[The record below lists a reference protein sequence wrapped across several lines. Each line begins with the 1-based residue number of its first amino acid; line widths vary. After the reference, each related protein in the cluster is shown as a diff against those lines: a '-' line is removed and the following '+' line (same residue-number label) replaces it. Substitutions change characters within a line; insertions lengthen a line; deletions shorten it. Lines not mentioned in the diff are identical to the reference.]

1 MKIEKRVVAWL
12 GLLPAALWA
21 AGPFDVR
28 SFGAAGDGVTK
39 DTAAIQKA
47 IDAAHAAGGG
57 EVFVPA
63 GTFISGTLY
72 LKSHVDM
79 HLGPGAVLK
88 ASPHKEDYNAADAF
102 AQNGV
107 CLRECSF
114 GAHFIL
120 CVEQEDVTLRGPG
133 RVDGN
138 SAAFLVDPKRGLSWR
153 QVKGDPN
160 PAWTGGDSIP
170 WRPSQMIE
178 FVESRNI
185 RVSDLEIADSP
196 YWSLFIWGC
205 EQVAVRGCWIHNER
219 DRFYT
224 HNGDGIDIDSSRHV
238 TVSDCRIRV
247 CDDAITLRASHARL
261 KRKGDCA
268 FVTVANCTLS
278 SLCNAVRV
286 GVGAGNIHDA
296 LFENIAVHDSR
307 TVLSFVSAWDPKS
320 VKGVDMQRIKFANW
334 TIADARGPLVK
345 MTGGDVAPGVKR
357 EARIRDI
364 SFDNFTGTVG
374 RKSLLQG
381 CSADQPIENV
391 VFRNI
396 DVPGFLETKHV
407 KNVRFENCA
416 FTTREPRALSV
427 TDFGAKPENTPA
439 ANAAAIQKA
448 IDTAHAEGGDTV
460 VVPPGTFVSGTLYLK
475 SYVNLKLEKGAV
487 LKASGNLADYNRPDA
502 YPENY
507 GCPKEFW
514 NACHFIIGYEVSD
527 VRIFGEGTI
536 DGNGLAFF
544 DDKPLFTGTECWREG
559 MCVAK
564 DRQAMRPGQ
573 LVVFIRGN
581 DLVVSGITIRDAPSW
596 SLYFA
601 GSHRVRVL
609 NYTVRNGRRHG
620 NTDGVDI
627 ECCSDVILS
636 HLDVDTGDDGI
647 AIRGVEKR
655 GGFGKACE
663 HIRIRNCRLRAQA
676 MGIRFGVGAGE
687 IRDVTVDDVK
697 VETAGWAL
705 AFQSFFGKPA
715 GQGVDMEDIT
725 IRNLRAEKGCYG
737 GYEVVS
743 GGAAQKYGIRGIRL
757 ENCVFD
763 VEHRSRIRDEG
774 SFKTDIREMPAATS
788 SRP

>member
-1 MKIEKRVVAWL
+1 MMAMRACLL
-12 GLLPAALWA
+12 GLVALQA
-21 AGPFDVR
+21 LVVSAGGVFDVR
-28 SFGAAGDGVTK
+28 SFGASGDGVTK

-47 IDAAHAAGGG
+47 IDAANAAGGG
-57 EVFVPA
+57 EVFVPS
-63 GTFISGTLY
+63 GTFVSGTLY
-72 LKSHVDM
+72 LKSHVDL
-79 HLGPGAVLK
+79 HLGAGAVLK
-88 ASPHKEDYNAADAF
+88 ASPDKADYNAPDAF
-102 AQNGV
+102 PQNGV

-120 CVEQEDVTLRGPG
+120 CIEQEDVTLRGPG

-185 RVSDLEIADSP
+185 RVTDLEIADSP

-205 EQVAVRGCWIHNER
+205 EQVAVRGCWVHNER
-219 DRFYT
+219 DRYYT

-247 CDDAITLRASHARL
+247 CDDAITLRASGARL
-261 KRKGDCA
+261 KNPGDCA
-268 FVTVANCTLS
+268 YVTVANCTLS
-278 SLCNAVRV
+278 SRCNAVRV
-286 GVGAGNIHDA
+286 GVGAGRIHDA
-296 LFENIAVHDSR
+296 LFDNIAVHDSR
-307 TVLSFVSAWDPKS
+307 TVLSFVSAWDAKS
-320 VKGVDMQRIKFANW
+320 TKGVDMRRIKFANW
-334 TIADARGPLVK
+334 TIDGATGPLVK
-345 MTGGDVAPGVKR
+345 MTGGIVAPGVRR

-364 SFDNFTGTVG
+364 TFDNFTGTVA
-374 RKSLLQG
+374 RKSLLEG

-407 KNVRFENCA
+407 KDVRFENCA
-416 FTTREPRALSV
+416 FKVRAQRDLSIL
-427 TDFGAKPENTPA
+427 DFGASCTNTPA

-475 SYVNLKLEKGAV
+475 SFVHLKLEKGAV
-487 LKASGNLADYNRPDA
+487 LKASGDLADYNKADA
-502 YPENY
+502 YPENW
-507 GCPKEFW
+507 GCPQEYW

-527 VRIFGEGTI
+527 VRIFGGGTI
-536 DGNGLAFF
+536 DGSGTPFF
-544 DDKPLFTGTECWREG
+544 DEEKPLFIGKECWREG

-573 LVVFIRGN
+573 LVVFIRGY
-581 DLVVSGITIRDAPSW
+581 DLTVSGITIRDAPSW

-627 ECCSDVILS
+627 ECCSDVILNN
-636 HLDVDTGDDGI
+636 LDVDTGDDGI
-647 AIRGVEKR
+647 AIRGQEKH
-655 GGFGKACE
+655 GAFGKACE
-663 HIRIRNCRLRAQA
+663 HVRISNCRLRVQA

-687 IRDVTVDDVK
+687 VRDVTVDNVT

-705 AFQSFFGKPA
+705 AFQSYFSKPA

-725 IRNLRAEKGCYG
+725 VRNVRAGRGCYG
-737 GYEVVS
+737 GYQVVS
-743 GGAAQKYGIRGIRL
+743 GGDAQKYGIRNIRL
-757 ENCVFD
+757 ENCTFD
-763 VEHRSRIRDEG
+763 VEHVRRVRDEG
-774 SFKTDIREMPAATS
+774 NFKTDIVEDAAREAQ
-788 SRP
+788 